1 MEKIKN
7 EQKNKKQ
14 KTIKNFIERFF
25 ASQIAKTGISQT
37 KNCKDKT
44 R

>member
-25 ASQIAKTGISQT
+25 TSQIAETGIIL
-37 KNCKDKT
+37 
-44 R
+44 